1 MTSLADATDL
11 LALFGEPAR
20 VRLLALLEGDEMS
33 VAELVAATDIAQSRV
48 STHLGKLRDAA
59 IVRDRRAGTST
70 FYALSDRMP
79 SEAKRLWELLRG
91 TVDDALLA
99 GDRARRDAN
108 RLSTRLP
115 RDVAG
120 EMERHYS
127 PGRTWEALARSLALM
142 STLGDV
148 LDVGAGDGAVSSL
161 LAPRAHSV
169 TCLDE
174 DARMVAA
181 AEKRLAGVP
190 GARVV
195 RGDMHALPFDDS
207 SFDRVLLFNV
217 LVHSTD
223 PARAIA
229 EAARVLRTNGEVA
242 IVTLDAHEHEDVRDR
257 WLHARRGIAP
267 SALRRHFQRAALE
280 TLFCETTS
288 RERRPPHLSV
298 VTAIARKLPANKES

>member
-79 SEAKRLWELLRG
+79 NEAKRLWELLRG

-142 STLGDV
+142 NTLGDV

-161 LAPRAHSV
+161 LAPRARTV

-174 DARMVAA
+174 DARMIAA
-181 AEKRLAGVP
+181 AEKRLAGVR

-195 RGDMHALPFDDS
+195 RGDMHALPFDDA

-217 LVHSTD
+217 LVHAND

-229 EAARVLRTNGEVA
+229 EAARVLRPHGEVA
-242 IVTLDAHEHEDVRDR
+242 IVTLDAHEHDDVRDH
-257 WLHARRGIAP
+257 WQHARRGIAP
-267 SALRRHFQRAALE
+267 SALRRHFQRASLE

-298 VTAIARKLPANKES
+298 VTAIARKNKKES